1 MHRDNRSRTTRARRA
16 AVELILRDEQHRTAN
31 ELSSALAALKLTVRD
46 HGAGALPLVD
56 NAIERL
62 EGFVAVRRILAN
74 PEEHGCD
81 IVECLRDLA
90 IAMERGRPITGG
102 LVFTTSTLTVR
113 LVPDLAR
120 TVLRLAHEM
129 LTNTMKHGSGPGE
142 VVLSLRFTRRSV
154 LMRCENSS
162 RAPRETRS
170 EGAGLRIMRALCAER
185 GGAFSCTRGADTFH
199 AFARLPRLPRPD
211 V

>member
-56 NAIERL
+56 SAIERL

-90 IAMERGRPITGG
+90 IAMERGRPIPGG

-113 LVPDLAR
+113 LMPDLAR
-120 TVLRLAHEM
+120 I
-129 LTNTMKHGSGPGE
+129 
-142 VVLSLRFTRRSV
+142 LSLDRARAERAIAELREEKERHDATREKLRDDTAEHEKYVRHSSASSSPATSSMSIFSTLWT
-154 LMRCENSS
+154 LMFAICSPEIATTPPTSS
-162 RAPRETRS
+162 RS
-170 EGAGLRIMRALCAER
+170 NDL
-185 GGAFSCTRGADTFH
+185 
-199 AFARLPRLPRPD
+199 
-211 V
+211 